1 MDSGPNQTLNL
12 TAMRSN
18 PPRAEQH
25 AFSAFSTPTPP
36 RTSLIRSLSNL
47 PSSPTSTPTQLQ
59 APMLTMPL
67 YPLINFVT
75 SDQLEAAWP
84 ASSTSASPNR
94 GLPPSFLDT
103 LDRVDKKTLKKDDTC
118 PICTTPHLDDQYP
131 LVVKLKC
138 GHKFDLE
145 CIGIWFKEH
154 STCPMCRSSAEK
166 KPPVVIPDD
175 EEEYDDTYS

>member
-1 MDSGPNQTLNL
+1 
-12 TAMRSN
+12 
-18 PPRAEQH
+18 
-25 AFSAFSTPTPP
+25 
-36 RTSLIRSLSNL
+36 
-47 PSSPTSTPTQLQ
+47 
-59 APMLTMPL
+59 MLTIPL
-67 YPLINFVT
+67 YPLINFLP
-75 SDQLEAAWP
+75 SDQLEAALP
-84 ASSTSASPNR
+84 ALLTSESPNR

-145 CIGIWFKEH
+145 CIGIWFKER
-154 STCPMCRSSAEK
+154 STCPMCRSSVEK
-166 KPPVVIPDD
+166 KRPVVIPDD